1 MQQERERLVELIRT
15 LPDDKIA
22 AISAFIDRILSE
34 GSLPE
39 GEEGEEL
46 LMG

>member
-1 MQQERERLVELIRT
+1 MQQERERLIELIRT

-22 AISAFIDRILSE
+22 AIAAFIDRILSE
-34 GSLPE
+34 NNPPE
-39 GEEGEEL
+39 DEGEEL

>member
-1 MQQERERLVELIRT
+1 MQQERERLIELIRT

-22 AISAFIDRILSE
+22 AISAFIDRILNDSNP
-34 GSLPE
+34 PE
-39 GEEGEEL
+39 DEGEEL